1 MFDRLPNRFELVI
14 FALMALACTAV
25 VGLSAKH
32 DYAMMFATM
41 PLFTVA
47 AVMGFRRNEQ
57 RVKVRDAQAHRD
69 ADIDVA

>member
-1 MFDRLPNRFELVI
+1 MFDRLPNRVELGI
-14 FALMALACTAV
+14 FALMALVCTAV

-47 AVMGFRRNEQ
+47 AVMGFRRTEQ
-57 RVKVRDAQAHRD
+57 RQKLRDAQVPPD
-69 ADIDVA
+69 ADVA